1 MQRHR
6 MRTTIC
12 ATCMVCVLF
21 LAFQAQAIGT
31 WLGGTL
37 MEKPWQENG
46 YFHVL
51 IDEVRYTVMEEAT
64 VHIITSKNGMT
75 LKELAAVEQL
85 RKGDVVTV
93 QHSGNRIYAIE
104 INR

>member
-6 MRTTIC
+6 IRTTIC
-12 ATCMVCVLF
+12 ATCMICVFF
-21 LAFQAQAIGT
+21 LASQAQAIGT
-31 WLGGTL
+31 WFGGTL
-37 MEKPWQENG
+37 TENPWQENG
-46 YFHVL
+46 YSHVL
-51 IDEVRYTVMEEAT
+51 IDEVRYTIMEEAT
-64 VHIITSKNGMT
+64 VHIVTSKNDMT
-75 LKELAAVEQL
+75 LKEPARVEQL

>member
-1 MQRHR
+1 MQQHR
-6 MRTTIC
+6 IRTAIC
-12 ATCMVCVLF
+12 AICIVCIFSLVS
-21 LAFQAQAIGT
+21 QAQAIGT
-31 WLGGTL
+31 WLGGTV
-37 MEKPWQENG
+37 MEKLWQENG

-64 VHIITSKNGMT
+64 VHIVTSKNGMT
-75 LKELAAVEQL
+75 LKEPATVEQL

-93 QHSGNRIYAIE
+93 QYSGNRIYAIE